1 MIGAPVLDAQVLDD
15 LVEHIGGEAARAV
28 ILLFLDECRE
38 LTGTIAAARPEAAR
52 RAAHSLKSSAG
63 QLGASALAA
72 TALEIEGAA
81 ERGSPELPGLVAAL
95 VACAERTEAALRAR
109 LAG

>member
-15 LVEHIGGEAARAV
+15 LIEHIGADAARAV
-28 ILLFLDECRE
+28 IRLFLDECRD
-38 LTGTIAAARPEAAR
+38 LTGTIAAAGPEAVR
-52 RAAHSLKSSAG
+52 RAAHSLKSSAA

-72 TALEIEGAA
+72 AALTVEAAA
-81 ERGSPELPGLVAAL
+81 ESASPELSGLVAAL
-95 VACAERTEAALRAR
+95 VACAEQTEAALTAR